1 MELTLVYT
9 TGVEFQLPG
18 SLFSALLLAQAPLTL
33 QGGGQGQDLC
43 RTSQLSILPGAVMSV
58 F

>member
-9 TGVEFQLPG
+9 IGNELQLPG
-18 SLFSALLLAQAPLTL
+18 SLFSAPLPAQAPLTL

-43 RTSQLSILPGAVMSV
+43 RTSRLSILPGAGMSV